1 MNPHLNSQ
9 SAERL
14 ENVTLRFLSGQI
26 LKTLTLPYVTPRR
39 TSKQCVRSFG
49 SSQSMGERF
58 KGSETGRKGALRK
71 LLERTF
77 EDLRKKLG
85 RPPTTPEFLDS
96 LRAKAAEEFDDRPDT
111 KRARIIDVDEG
122 KNICWSYGGREKSIT
137 YKRLRNI
144 RTELSKNFFLLKV
157 PVFDKPR

>member
-1 MNPHLNSQ
+1 MT
-9 SAERL
+9 ERDEPASEFSIRRKAGKRHASIPIRPNL
-14 ENVTLRFLSGQI
+14 ENLDAAIRDAKKDLEA
-26 LKTLTLPYVTPRR
+26 
-39 TSKQCVRSFG
+39 VRPEFRELAEH
-49 SSQSMGERF
+49 GERF

-144 RTELSKNFFLLKV
+144 RTELSKNFFVKG
-157 PVFDKPR
+157 PGFR